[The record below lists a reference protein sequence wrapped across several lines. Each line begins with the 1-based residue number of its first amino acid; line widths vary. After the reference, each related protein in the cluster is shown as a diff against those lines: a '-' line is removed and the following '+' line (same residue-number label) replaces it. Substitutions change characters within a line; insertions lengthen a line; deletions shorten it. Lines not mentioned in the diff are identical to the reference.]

1 MSIVLCLV
9 TQSCLTLCDPM
20 DCSLPGSSVHG
31 DSLAKNTEVG
41 CHALLQG
48 IFPIQES
55 NWGLLY
61 CGQILYQLSQQGIG
75 IVLIALTFC
84 GRIST
89 RVIKLVSYT
98 IWLFVLSQLGL
109 PREWALSFG
118 GEAQRKGRA
127 ILG

>member
-1 MSIVLCLV
+1 M
-9 TQSCLTLCDPM
+9 
-20 DCSLPGSSVHG
+20 
-31 DSLAKNTEVG
+31 G
-41 CHALLQG
+41 CHTLLQG

-61 CGQILYQLSQQGIG
+61 CGRILYQLSQQGIG

-89 RVIKLVSYT
+89 RVINLVSYT

-109 PREWALSFG
+109 PREGALSFG
-118 GEAQRKGRA
+118 GEAQTKGRA

>member
-1 MSIVLCLV
+1 M
-9 TQSCLTLCDPM
+9 
-20 DCSLPGSSVHG
+20 
-31 DSLAKNTEVG
+31 G